1 LEPTFSSASKLV
13 LASTVLAALT
23 LTVALRLTRPGVSNL
38 AFTREHLTD
47 TPERAAESF
56 IDAYR
61 EGDFERAAH
70 FATRSLAAKL
80 RTERPLPRADEEP
93 EQHESFVV
101 QESHRKD
108 DQTLRLQGVVLRE
121 GEEES
126 EGRSVSLTLHKQA
139 GRYLVEDFS
148 W

>member
-1 LEPTFSSASKLV
+1 MITKKPFALV
-13 LASTVLAALT
+13 LASSVAAAIAL
-23 LTVALRLTRPGVSNL
+23 VIALRLTRPAVSNA

-61 EGDFERAAH
+61 DGDFERAAH
-70 FATRSLAAKL
+70 FATAPLQRKL
-80 RTERPLPRADEEP
+80 RGEHPLPRADEDP

-108 DQTLRLQGVVLRE
+108 ERTLRLQGVVLRE
-121 GEEES
+121 GEDES
-126 EGRSVSLTLHKQA
+126 EGRSLSLTLHKQD
-139 GRYLVEDFS
+139 GRYLVEEFS